1 MPLPKIDLP
10 IFELKL
16 VSHPKPIKFRP
27 FLVKEEKLLLMALQ
41 TEEEQAILNTVKQ
54 VINNCLIEP
63 LEIDTLP
70 IFDIEYLF
78 LNIRARSVGEI
89 SETAFVCRNVVDTQ
103 LDENNEEIPIE
114 CNNLMKIE
122 VNLLEI
128 QPAIN
133 DLATKI
139 YFTKDVGIQLKFP
152 TLETFKSVKNLLF
165 SEDSQQIYELIFD
178 CTDYIFDVNSVYY
191 SNESSLEEFSQ
202 FLESLTQEQF
212 DKILDFFNKLPTL
225 RKTIKHKCEKCS
237 FEHELVLE
245 GLNDFFT

>member
-16 VSHPKPIKFRP
+16 VSRTNPIKFRP

-41 TEEEQAILNTVKQ
+41 TEEEQTILNTVKQ
-54 VINNCLIEP
+54 VINNCLVD
-63 LEIDTLP
+63 EIDIDHIP

-89 SETAFVCRNVVDTQ
+89 AENAFVCRNVVSLE

-114 CNNLMKIE
+114 CKHVMHVK

-128 QPAIN
+128 QPPVN

-152 TLETFKSVKNLLF
+152 TLETFRSIRGLIL
-165 SEDSQQIYELIFD
+165 SEDSEQIYNLIFD
-178 CTDYIFDVNSVYY
+178 CTEYVFDKENVYY
-191 SNESSLEEFSQ
+191 SKESSIEEFTQ

-212 DKILDFFNKLPTL
+212 DKILEFFNKLPTL
-225 RKTIKHKCEKCS
+225 RKEITHKCEKCS